1 MDEVREIVF
10 VIIMG
15 LFVAL
20 GIAGSIIFLVGKNVP
35 FKKKYFPWYVISIG
49 VLFALSIIVTGM
61 DFIPLIIFIAIIALI
76 TYINLRAIKFCNSC
90 GKTIINQTWYS
101 KVSFCSNCGAKLND

>member
-35 FKKKYFPWYVISIG
+35 FKKKYFPSTSTPRINSVKISATQG
-49 VLFALSIIVTGM
+49 
-61 DFIPLIIFIAIIALI
+61 
-76 TYINLRAIKFCNSC
+76 
-90 GKTIINQTWYS
+90 
-101 KVSFCSNCGAKLND
+101 